1 MLKKKI
7 SRGKTERSLLSGEQ
21 NVSGIQFFSS
31 ALVSFLFAE
40 QLTGFQTALPVLL
53 IFCSYLHPFPA
64 VIPFPFHSYGQ
75 RTML

>member
-7 SRGKTERSLLSGEQ
+7 SRGKTERGLLRSEQ
-21 NVSGIQFFSS
+21 NVSYIQYFFS

-53 IFCSYLHPFPA
+53 TFFHTSTHFPA
-64 VIPFPFHSYGQ
+64 VILSHSYGQ
-75 RTML
+75 RTMP